1 MAQSLEEYVAQTTKA
16 YQPAYDSIQ
25 SQLNALSGKLE
36 TANQAINK
44 NYEQQQDTLN
54 RNRNAAAEAASMQAA
69 GSGGSFGGMANIA
82 NRKYYDQTFVPA
94 QTQLQTNQINELA
107 QARQNNENERQ
118 SLNSQLASLQAQ
130 ANQQAMQQYWAEVEA
145 ERQRQFQAEQA
156 EKERQ
161 AQAAAAAASNS
172 AQNAYYQ
179 YLMDAMKSG
188 NNNTSYTLSPFKN
201 KYGGFDWTDSN
212 GTPHT
217 AATVASAAG
226 GDFNNALYSVLQQAE
241 AQGDSYSRSV
251 RLQIKHGMR
260 FEKNTGAKTGNKVY
274 DTLGI
279 KRIY

>member
-94 QTQLQTNQINELA
+94 QTQLQTNQVNELA

-161 AQAAAAAASNS
+161 AQAAANS

-179 YLMDAMKSG
+179 YWMDAIKNAQNNSG
-188 NNNTSYTLSPFKN
+188 GTKAWDFGNGYVLYADRNGNARYTRDGQDINRGSFLTITGANGTNWNMWNDIWNNGVRTNGIGSDTLDAFNGLLRATKN
-201 KYGGFDWTDSN
+201 KDKYGYLWS
-212 GTPHT
+212 
-217 AATVASAAG
+217 
-226 GDFNNALYSVLQQAE
+226 
-241 AQGDSYSRSV
+241 
-251 RLQIKHGMR
+251 
-260 FEKNTGAKTGNKVY
+260 
-274 DTLGI
+274 
-279 KRIY
+279 